1 MKNRIAFVLTTTLI
15 VSACTG
21 SSKNSDDVTQQ
32 QGTAADSAVQ
42 HYLCDS
48 GETVSAVYTSADT
61 AIVQYKNK
69 DYSMSIDV
77 SASGSRYVS
86 GDLEWWTK
94 AVESGVEGTLLHHQQ
109 DGTSGDIIERCTES

>member
-1 MKNRIAFVLTTTLI
+1 MKNRIAFALTTTLI

-21 SSKNSDDVTQQ
+21 SSKNSDDAIQQ
-32 QGTAADSAVQ
+32 STTAGSAVQ

-48 GETVSAVYTSADT
+48 GETVSAVYTSTDT

-94 AVESGVEGTLLHHQQ
+94 ASASGVEGTLLHHQQ